1 MKPDSNP
8 NDEMREKERLEPG
21 SRPDVWPPPA
31 ASRKPN
37 GAALPGSQNEDL
49 KGPKPGRGPRGAGT

>member
-1 MKPDSNP
+1 MKSNPDSL
-8 NDEMREKERLEPG
+8 EQAREKERLEPG
-21 SRPDVWPPPA
+21 SAPTTQPQPA
-31 ASRKPN
+31 PSGRPN